1 MGTCEGEEKHV
12 ILKISG
18 NNVSG
23 LAGGSAYE

>member
-23 LAGGSAYE
+23 LAGGFSV